1 VRIFLG
7 ARGAGLPPAPSATI
21 LGPVN
26 NTHTGLSLSCAD
38 VDGDGHADLAIGSH
52 YAFTSTTQSGRLD
65 VFLASAAQ
73 PAFLPGA
80 ATTLDAADYSWRGEG
95 LGEWFGYSSAAAG
108 TGSAGAT
115 DDEVAELLLRSA
127 ANAGVNE
134 AARGAC
140 VREAAD
146 AVVAQRAAPGGASL
160 LVVGQPGFKAVAPGG
175 GPGAVGRVSGFAI
188 PQGGS
193 RGAVLAACLS
203 RRGGAGPRAPLSPAA
218 LFTITADASILNGP
232 LISSKLGHGVA
243 LGSPRGAGNGTV
255 LALGMAAVDFCN
267 SSSLVPGNASQYNTS
282 AGSVTVLTVGPALRG
297 DLLFSDVAGRL
308 AGELR
313 TTVLGSA
320 LPESRFGWR
329 VKFADVDDDGA
340 DDLLVSAPM
349 RTPLFIGGAAPCN
362 DSGHEAGAVFAF
374 RGGATFP
381 FAGAPVG
388 VAGSVACG
396 AAASAWLE
404 LQGQGEFGRFGE
416 ATLLARFDGAAPRL
430 LVSAPRVTE
439 ILPPQARAD
448 GDDPSATVEMP
459 GAVYV
464 RAQRDRTCAQCL
476 GTDPL
481 TFLSSSGL
489 CTPVID

>member
-1 VRIFLG
+1 LRVR
-7 ARGAGLPPAPSATI
+7 
-21 LGPVN
+21 
-26 NTHTGLSLSCAD
+26 
-38 VDGDGHADLAIGSH
+38 
-52 YAFTSTTQSGRLD
+52 
-65 VFLASAAQ
+65 
-73 PAFLPGA
+73 
-80 ATTLDAADYSWRGEG
+80 
-95 LGEWFGYSSAAAG
+95 
-108 TGSAGAT
+108 AGAT

-127 ANAGVNE
+127 ANAGVDE

-146 AVVAQRAAPGGASL
+146 AVVAQSAAPGGASL

-175 GPGAVGRVSGFAI
+175 GPAAVGRVSGFAI
-188 PQGGS
+188 PQGSS

-203 RRGGAGPRAPLSPAA
+203 RRGGAGSRAPLSPAA
-218 LFTITADASILNGP
+218 LFTITADASLLNGP

-243 LGSPRGAGNGTV
+243 LGSPRGADNGTV
-255 LALGMAAVDFCN
+255 LALGMTAVDFCN

-282 AGSVTVLTVGPALRG
+282 AGSATLLTVGPALRG
-297 DLLFSDVAGRL
+297 DLLFSNVAGRL
-308 AGELR
+308 ANELR
-313 TTVLGSA
+313 TTVLGSV

-329 VKFADVDDDGA
+329 VKFADLDDDGA

-349 RTPLFIGGAAPCN
+349 RTPFFIGGAAPRN

-388 VAGSVACG
+388 AAGAVTCS

-416 ATLLARFDGAAPRL
+416 ATLLARFDGATPRL

-439 ILPPQARAD
+439 IVPPQARVV

-464 RAQRDRTCAQCL
+464 SARHRRTCAHCC
-476 GTDPL
+476 GADPARPFL
-481 TFLSSSGL
+481 TSSGL